1 MNRVLITDG
10 HWRKTLAATRA
21 LGEKGIAVTV
31 GETSIFAT
39 SLFSKYCARRL
50 VYPSP
55 KRNPDKFIAA
65 IITELNRFRY
75 DAILPMEET
84 TMLVLS
90 QHKEKIEKYTNLPI
104 LNYEMLNFARNKA
117 RVIKHAQSIG
127 IPCPKTYFIENI
139 KEVEQISNSLP
150 YPVIIKPQI
159 SSGSFGIRKV
169 ASKENLMTDYL
180 QIHNKFPYPLIQ
192 EYIPD
197 GGAFGVSLLFN
208 RQSQLRAV
216 FTHKRLREYPVKGGP
231 STLRR
236 GIRRYDIEDLALK
249 LMKSLLW
256 YGVTMVEFRVDKRDG
271 IPKLMEINPRFWG
284 SLQLAISSGVN
295 FPYLLYKIACSGDTE
310 GVFEYK
316 TGAQCRWLLFG
327 DILHFLSNRKR
338 FSLEPGFFKFFGRN
352 TSYDICS
359 TADIKPILGRIL
371 SGITLLYD
379 PDMKK
384 ILKKR

>member
-1 MNRVLITDG
+1 MDRVLITDG

-55 KRNPDKFIAA
+55 KRNPDEFITA
-65 IITELNRFRY
+65 IIAELTRFKY
-75 DAILPMEET
+75 KAILPMEET

-104 LNYEMLNFARNKA
+104 LNYAMLNLARNKA
-117 RVIKHAQSIG
+117 RIIKHAQSIG
-127 IPCPKTYFIENI
+127 IPCPKTYFIEHI
-139 KEVEQISNSLP
+139 KEVEQVSSSLP

-159 SSGSFGIRKV
+159 SSGSFGIKRV
-169 ASKENLMTDYL
+169 DSKEKLMTNYL
-180 QIHNKFPYPLIQ
+180 QIHSKFPYPIIQ

-208 RQSQLRAV
+208 RRSQLRAI

-231 STLRR
+231 STLRK
-236 GIRRYDIEDLALK
+236 GIRRYDIEDLALE

-256 YGVTMVEFRVDKRDG
+256 YGVAMVEFRIDKRDD

-295 FPYLLYKIACSGDTE
+295 FPYLLYEIACKGDTE

-316 TGAQCRWLLFG
+316 TGTQCRWLLFG
-327 DILHFLSNRKR
+327 DILHFLSNQKR
-338 FSLEPGFFKFFGRN
+338 FSLEPGFFKFFDKN

-359 TADIKPILGRIL
+359 TSDIKPILGRML

-384 ILKKR
+384 FLKKR